1 MNTPKKAGNKRP
13 AVEALEN
20 ALSPLPANRATTGD
34 TRIKLVILTS
44 DVLLDGRRAVVTT
57 IRKLFAT
64 QGLQPAVSDV
74 EILAAFAKGPR
85 FMIEIFGEIGLLPQ
99 STQPAG
105 PGQSLITSTPRKKL
119 PDSSPRAPSS
129 ALPSTSFHVKH
140 TPTGRIPSTSP
151 TAQRKSIADLSPVA
165 ARQNQASRLAGS
177 SATQLLLA
185 EQYNELIVQEP
196 FRLYNGV
203 KEMLARLHGDGV
215 YVLVLTQHPT
225 TVWTKSKMEKIP
237 QDHIEAILDCMHDF
251 SKDSTKFR
259 RFYSNNIAPSF
270 GLSPLPGDVNI
281 KKEKN
286 GEDDDEDME
295 DALPPLTP
303 SKGKAIVDHVPT
315 TPRSDPRSQATTSSG
330 PSVKVTPSKSN
341 HSESKGQ
348 RKQVEVE
355 PQTPS
360 RKNKAPSAPGAT
372 PTKPQAPTPTKPQ
385 APTPTNP
392 QAPTPTKPAPPA
404 PGPSP
409 TPHHHAMAAQVG
421 QLQSPQPIWA
431 KASNRSSIKG
441 EEGSKTDDCHPEVL
455 FVSCSPTLCAS
466 MGKTICARTCW
477 VNQMT
482 GKASVP
488 AGIDPAQ
495 FDYIVGDLFQL
506 ADSILGKEEKQ
517 HVDAMDVD
525 ISVQADHG
533 CSAVE
538 MVLPGSSSE
547 AKGQEE
553 EEHDMDE
560 DGDGMGDLGSTAT
573 AVAVATPVYA
583 SAAAVATP
591 TAAAITVPLLTQA
604 SVHTAATAVPASGTN
619 KKDYDSDDWDDIIV
633 CDPKNW

>member
-34 TRIKLVILTS
+34 TRIKLVILAS

-85 FMIEIFGEIGLLPQ
+85 FMIEIFGEISLLPQ

-129 ALPSTSFHVKH
+129 ALPSTSFHVTH

-196 FRLYNGV
+196 FSLYNGV

-225 TVWTKSKMEKIP
+225 TVWTKIKMEKIP
-237 QDHIEAILDCMHDF
+237 EHHIEAILDCMHDF
-251 SKDSTKFR
+251 SMDSTKFR
-259 RFYSNNIAPSF
+259 RFYSNNIAPNF
-270 GLSPLPGDVNI
+270 GLSPLPGNVNI
-281 KKEKN
+281 KEEKN
-286 GEDDDEDME
+286 GEDDEDMK
-295 DALPPLTP
+295 DVLLPLTP
-303 SKGKAIVDHVPT
+303 SKGKAIVDHAPT
-315 TPRSDPRSQATTSSG
+315 TPRSDPRSQATISSG

-348 RKQVEVE
+348 GKQVRVE

-372 PTKPQAPTPTKPQ
+372 PTKPQAPTPTKP
-385 APTPTNP
+385 
-392 QAPTPTKPAPPA
+392 APPA

-409 TPHHHAMAAQVG
+409 TPHAALAAQVG

-431 KASNRSSIKG
+431 KASNPSPIKR
-441 EEGSKTDDCHPEVL
+441 EKGSKTDDFHHPEVL

-466 MGKTICARTCW
+466 MGKSICARTCW

-488 AGIDPAQ
+488 AGIDRAE
-495 FDYIVGDLFQL
+495 FDYVVGDLFQL
-506 ADSILGKEEKQ
+506 ADSILGKEEQQ

-525 ISVQADHG
+525 ISVQADRG

-547 AKGQEE
+547 AKGQQDEE
-553 EEHDMDE
+553 DDMDE
-560 DGDGMGDLGSTAT
+560 DGDGDGMGDLGSTAT

-604 SVHTAATAVPASGTN
+604 SVDTAANAVPASATN
-619 KKDYDSDDWDDIIV
+619 KKHYDSDDWDDDIIV